1 MLALPA
7 GSEFVL
13 EFTCLDT
20 LQSRFLFRV
29 SLLKLL
35 KAGFHLHSS
44 SPEQCNAI
52 EGQIGD
58 ERLDKIH
65 APGFPPYS
73 FGLRERPNAGAQ
85 CNS

>member
-44 SPEQCNAI
+44 SPEQCNGT
-52 EGQIGD
+52 ECQTGD
-58 ERLDKIH
+58 ERLDNIH
-65 APGFPPYS
+65 VPGFRPDS
-73 FGLRERPNAGAQ
+73 FGLRERPNDGA
-85 CNS
+85 